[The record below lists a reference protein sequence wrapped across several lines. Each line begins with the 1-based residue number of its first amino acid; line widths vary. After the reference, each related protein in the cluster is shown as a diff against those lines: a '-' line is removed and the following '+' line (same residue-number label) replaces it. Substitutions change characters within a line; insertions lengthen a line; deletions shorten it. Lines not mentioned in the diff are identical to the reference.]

1 MKTKLREKKCKILPF
16 RGKTM
21 LLMDDYCYFLA
32 CIQVAFPYFYE
43 WKCKNECLK
52 MSLKMHI
59 LTVSLQ
65 VKQAVLFSEVYKG
78 YRLHFILIY

>member
-1 MKTKLREKKCKILPF
+1 
-16 RGKTM
+16 
-21 LLMDDYCYFLA
+21 
-32 CIQVAFPYFYE
+32 
-43 WKCKNECLK
+43 

-78 YRLHFILIY
+78 YCLHFILIY